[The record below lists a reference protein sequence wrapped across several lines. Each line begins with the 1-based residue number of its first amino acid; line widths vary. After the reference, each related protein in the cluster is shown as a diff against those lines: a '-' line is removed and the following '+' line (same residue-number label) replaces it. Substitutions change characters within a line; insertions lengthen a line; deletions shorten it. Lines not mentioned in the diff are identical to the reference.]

1 MERALLSVAF
11 DFDSC
16 RIFGGS
22 YPALIWSEIPRRCHS
37 DRIRSQ
43 RRRSGAT
50 VIAATPQQLHTL
62 IQGLSSGEYYA
73 DLDAALGAFKRES
86 MFNVIDLRTGWKID
100 MIICKSRAF
109 SQAEFGRRQRLSL
122 HGISLSVASAEDV
135 ILSKLEWSKLSQSQR
150 QTEDAAGILKIQ
162 RSWLNRPHLE
172 QWIHELGLEK
182 EWEDALRAANISDLS
197 ISPE

>member
-1 MERALLSVAF
+1 MM
-11 DFDSC
+11 
-16 RIFGGS
+16 
-22 YPALIWSEIPRRCHS
+22 
-37 DRIRSQ
+37 
-43 RRRSGAT
+43 
-50 VIAATPQQLHTL
+50 AATPQQLHTL

-86 MFNVIDLRTGWKID
+86 MFNVIDLRTGWKIG

-135 ILSKLEWSKLSQSQR
+135 ILSKLEWSKLSQSQW

-162 RSWLNRPHLE
+162 RSSLNRPS
-172 QWIHELGLEK
+172 LEK
-182 EWEDALRAANISDLS
+182 GFTS
-197 ISPE
+197 